1 MEDQYQEDL
10 EMRSKGES
18 RDKRMIRICL
28 PVANQINKDLEF
40 TAEAAE
46 EFENQR
52 LPTLDFEPWL
62 EGD

>member
-1 MEDQYQEDL
+1 
-10 EMRSKGES
+10 MRSKGES

-46 EFENQR
+46 EFK
-52 LPTLDFEPWL
+52 TGDFQPWIL
-62 EGD
+62 NYGWKETRFTITTSRKK